1 MSPTASSPV
10 ASTAALG
17 DWQALGLD
25 QELQEALPELIQ
37 LRRHI
42 HRHPELSGHEQ
53 QTAALVAGELRRW
66 GWQVQEGV
74 GRTGVVAELGP
85 LHTRAGAPAP
95 LLALRVDMDAL
106 PVEERTGLDYAS
118 TAQGLMHACGHDLHT
133 TVGLGVARLL
143 GAVAERRPERLQ
155 ARIRLLFQPAE
166 ETAQGAAWMKADGAM
181 DGVDAL
187 FGVHVFPSLPAGSIG
202 VRSGS
207 LTAAAGELEVEVLGE
222 GGHGARPHQS
232 TDAIWIAARVVSGL
246 QEAISRR
253 LDALHPVVV
262 SFGRIEGG
270 KAFNV
275 IADHVRLLGTV
286 RCLDNDVHAQLPGW
300 IEDTVKALCAG
311 HGGEA
316 RVRYRCISPPVHND
330 PELTHLVADVA
341 SGLLGRDKVLWLE
354 QPSLGAEDFAELLH
368 GTRGTMFRLGVAG
381 PEGCTPLHS
390 NTFAPDET
398 SIPVGIQVLTGSLLA
413 CMDRWAP

>member
-1 MSPTASSPV
+1 MSRHPMTSPEPVQGSPV
-10 ASTAALG
+10 LVAPALLRAA
-17 DWQALGLD
+17 
-25 QELQEALPELIQ
+25 LQEALPGLID
-37 LRRHI
+37 LRRHL
-42 HRHPELSGHEQ
+42 HAHPELSGHEQ
-53 QTAALVAGELRRW
+53 RTAALVAGELRGL
-66 GWQVQEGV
+66 GWRVREAV
-74 GRTGVVAELGP
+74 GRTGVLAELGP
-85 LHTRAGAPAP
+85 DHATDGAATP
-95 LLALRVDMDAL
+95 LVALRVDMDAL
-106 PVEERTGLDYAS
+106 PVEERSGLPFAS
-118 TAQGLMHACGHDLHT
+118 LHQGVMHACGHDIHT

-143 GAVAERRPERLQ
+143 APLASQLPGRV
-155 ARIRLLFQPAE
+155 RLLFQPAE
-166 ETAQGAAWMKADGAM
+166 ETAQGAAWMLADGAM

-187 FGVHVFPSLPAGSIG
+187 FGVHVFPSLPVGTIG

-270 KAFNV
+270 QAFNV

-286 RCLDNDVHAQLPGW
+286 RCLDLELHAQLPGW
-300 IEDTVKALCAG
+300 IEDTVQALCVG

-330 PELTHLVADVA
+330 PALTELVADVA
-341 SGLLGRDKVLWLE
+341 TRLLGRERVRWLE
-354 QPSLGAEDFAELLH
+354 QPSLGAEDFAELQRD
-368 GTRGTMFRLGVAG
+368 TPATMFRLGVAG
-381 PEGCTPLHS
+381 PEGCPPLH
-390 NTFAPDET
+390 NCAFNPDEGCLA
-398 SIPVGIQVLTGSLLA
+398 VGIEVLATSLL
-413 CMDRWAP
+413 RWLEQRA